1 MKKKFLFLVLA
12 LVLIP
17 GAIFAED
24 LSATLIQPGFYNGKK
39 GQTLTYNFDL
49 DLKSGYEKRLK
60 SFNVS
65 LMMDPNLKVQDVQVE
80 GLKKDKNWRLTTSTL
95 DGKNIVNFTVD
106 QVDILEGRE
115 KLRLNITTSLK
126 KDMDG
131 KGDLKNTYVLYYMDK
146 TGKEKSDQKDL
157 VTTPSKEKQD
167 LRIDPLKENATILQ
181 GQGPAKAKIR
191 IFKGKTLL
199 AEGYASQEGTFEIVM
214 NPQAKGTQLRV
225 EALVQGQEKLTKDLV
240 VQEKVSEEKPQKPS
254 KDLEENLEKLRDL
267 LTYAKAM
274 PIENRPLEE
283 ASRLKAMIALGDYLE
298 VKTNLENKE
307 LEDLLPRLLESM
319 EAIQPPF
326 MKGTSKTS
334 FAPNKAMTRAEVASV
349 LYQIKGNKGLPYMSS
364 FKDVDQGK
372 WYGEAIGFVEDQ
384 GYMQGIGGGRF
395 EPNREITKSEFA
407 AVAAKLFR
415 PTVEKN
421 SWVKRPEMT
430 PAFPDVK
437 RDYWAY
443 EAISSLKDQGIVTGD
458 QKGLY
463 HPEKTMTRS
472 ECTIVLLR
480 GMYGESPLVKKYGI
494 NPFKDVKESHWAYG
508 AILQATGNDLQQ
520 LKK

>member
-80 GLKKDKNWRLTTSTL
+80 DLKKDKNWRLTTSTL

-106 QVDILEGRE
+106 QVGILEGRE

-181 GQGPAKAKIR
+181 GQGPTKAKIR

-225 EALVQGQEKLTKDLV
+225 EALVQGHVFL
-240 VQEKVSEEKPQKPS
+240 
-254 KDLEENLEKLRDL
+254 
-267 LTYAKAM
+267 
-274 PIENRPLEE
+274 
-283 ASRLKAMIALGDYLE
+283 
-298 VKTNLENKE
+298 
-307 LEDLLPRLLESM
+307 
-319 EAIQPPF
+319 
-326 MKGTSKTS
+326 
-334 FAPNKAMTRAEVASV
+334 
-349 LYQIKGNKGLPYMSS
+349 
-364 FKDVDQGK
+364 
-372 WYGEAIGFVEDQ
+372 
-384 GYMQGIGGGRF
+384 
-395 EPNREITKSEFA
+395 
-407 AVAAKLFR
+407 
-415 PTVEKN
+415 
-421 SWVKRPEMT
+421 
-430 PAFPDVK
+430 
-437 RDYWAY
+437 
-443 EAISSLKDQGIVTGD
+443 
-458 QKGLY
+458 
-463 HPEKTMTRS
+463 
-472 ECTIVLLR
+472 
-480 GMYGESPLVKKYGI
+480 
-494 NPFKDVKESHWAYG
+494 
-508 AILQATGNDLQQ
+508 
-520 LKK
+520 